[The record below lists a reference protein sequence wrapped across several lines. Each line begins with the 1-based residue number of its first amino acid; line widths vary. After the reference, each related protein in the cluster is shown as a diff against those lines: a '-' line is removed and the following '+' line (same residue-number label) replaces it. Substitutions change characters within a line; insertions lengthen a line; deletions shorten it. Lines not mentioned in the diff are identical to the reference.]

1 MLLPRLSGGATR
13 SSTLDPISGRRRQA
27 PEGWRGRRPTRG
39 SRSSRYPSRIR
50 STPGRDYHQGFPS
63 PAHPLCRRQ
72 TAEESRCASPSL
84 VIRLHFSAALL
95 FAVTSVVN
103 WINCTMLKPWGSGRP
118 SARTDDSN
126 GPKTANNCLSWN
138 FDPFSFLSFSIVA
151 TEPRFSFRRFLK
163 MFYLVRGVRGREIEY
178 WAEWWK
184 SSEEDTCLFLFLL
197 YIYPLLS
204 NYNRIIPIGRFI
216 YHEDIIN
223 RDYLHRYEFIISN

>member
-63 PAHPLCRRQ
+63 PAHPLRRRQ

-84 VIRLHFSAALL
+84 VIRLHFSAALS

-103 WINCTMLKPWGSGRP
+103 WINCTMLKPWGSGLP
-118 SARTDDSN
+118 SARATATD
-126 GPKTANNCLSWN
+126 PKPPIIAC
-138 FDPFSFLSFSIVA
+138 
-151 TEPRFSFRRFLK
+151 
-163 MFYLVRGVRGREIEY
+163 REISIPFR
-178 WAEWWK
+178 
-184 SSEEDTCLFLFLL
+184 SSPS
-197 YIYPLLS
+197 PLS
-204 NYNRIIPIGRFI
+204 RRNHVFRFVG
-216 YHEDIIN
+216 
-223 RDYLHRYEFIISN
+223 F